1 MSRIAPY
8 GGLFFPPTHLK
19 RLWEV
24 LRGDYRRGSLLP
36 VSVYNLTMTTQPGDT
51 LAIYIRRW
59 LTEREVSQ
67 LALARRA
74 GVPHASLSVLFNH
87 GTIPMPSTLRK
98 IAEVMGVPLGRL
110 LVLAGHLNEEE
121 YETPIRESDLARLYE
136 VGDLDI
142 DEWEQVRD
150 FARYVRSK
158 RKPRPL
164 T

>member
-1 MSRIAPY
+1 M
-8 GGLFFPPTHLK
+8 
-19 RLWEV
+19 
-24 LRGDYRRGSLLP
+24 
-36 VSVYNLTMTTQPGDT
+36 YNPTMTTVEPGDT
-51 LAIYIRRW
+51 LASYIRRW

-87 GTIPMPSTLRK
+87 GTIPTPATLRK
-98 IAEVMGVPLGRL
+98 VAEAMGAPLGRL
-110 LVLAGHLNEEE
+110 LVLAGHLTEEE
-121 YETPIRESDLARLYE
+121 YETPIKESDLARLYE
-136 VGDLDI
+136 VGDLDAG
-142 DEWEQVRD
+142 EWEQVRD

>member
-1 MSRIAPY
+1 M
-8 GGLFFPPTHLK
+8 LTH
-19 RLWEV
+19 
-24 LRGDYRRGSLLP
+24 GYCGGSLSP
-36 VSVYNLTMTTQPGDT
+36 ASVYNLTMTTQPGDT
-51 LAIYIRRW
+51 LAVYIRRW

-98 IAEVMGVPLGRL
+98 IAAVMGVPLGRL

-121 YETPIRESDLARLYE
+121 YETPIGESDLARLYE
-136 VGDLDI
+136 VGDLDG

>member
-1 MSRIAPY
+1 MMARLCRARNRAVSQESCI
-8 GGLFFPPTHLK
+8 GLS
-19 RLWEV
+19 V
-24 LRGDYRRGSLLP
+24 N
-36 VSVYNLTMTTQPGDT
+36 VYNQTMTTQQPGDT
-51 LAIYIRRW
+51 LAAYIRRW

-87 GTIPMPSTLRK
+87 GTVPMPSTLRK
-98 IAEVMGVPLGRL
+98 VAEAMGVPLGRL

-121 YETPIRESDLARLYE
+121 YETPIKESDLARLYE
-136 VGDLDI
+136 VGDLDA

>member
-1 MSRIAPY
+1 MMTAGVSAAQQDGVTKNLMSPAI
-8 GGLFFPPTHLK
+8 
-19 RLWEV
+19 
-24 LRGDYRRGSLLP
+24 
-36 VSVYNLTMTTQPGDT
+36 SVYNPPMTTQQPGDT
-51 LAIYIRRW
+51 LAAYIRRW

-87 GTIPMPSTLRK
+87 GTVPMPSTLRK
-98 IAEVMGVPLGRL
+98 VAEAMGVPLGRL

-121 YETPIRESDLARLYE
+121 YETPIKESDLARLYE
-136 VGDLDI
+136 VGDLDS